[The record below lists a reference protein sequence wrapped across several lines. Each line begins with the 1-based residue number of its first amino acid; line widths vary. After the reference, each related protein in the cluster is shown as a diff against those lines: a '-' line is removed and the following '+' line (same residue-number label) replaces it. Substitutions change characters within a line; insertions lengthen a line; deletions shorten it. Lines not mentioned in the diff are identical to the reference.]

1 MRSPRLLLGLTAC
14 VFALVACK
22 GREPPRHSRSEHE
35 SAAATRGRTM
45 LADTARC
52 EATRDPAACE
62 AACEANNSNSC
73 ARAGQLARA
82 AGDTAR
88 ADELFR
94 RACTGGSGLGCA
106 GAGDQEKAR
115 FYSRV
120 HCEQEKHAD
129 SCLELSHI
137 FRDGRGG
144 PADANAAFTFLQRA
158 CKLGSH
164 EACQEL

>member
-1 MRSPRLLLGLTAC
+1 LLLALTAC

-22 GREPPRHSRSEHE
+22 ERKAPRDRE
-35 SAAATRGRTM
+35 AAADQRGRTM

-52 EATRDPAACE
+52 EATRDPAACT
-62 AACEANNSNSC
+62 AACDLNNSNSC
-73 ARAGQLARA
+73 ARAAELARA
-82 AGDTAR
+82 AGDEAR
-88 ADELFR
+88 AAALFR
-94 RACTGGSGLGCA
+94 KSCDGGSGLGCA

-144 PADANAAFTFLQRA
+144 PADADAAFTFLQRA
-158 CKLGSH
+158 CKLGSQA
-164 EACQEL
+164 ACQEL

>member
-1 MRSPRLLLGLTAC
+1 MGLLAC

-22 GREPPRHSRSEHE
+22 ERASTRRAPADRE
-35 SAAATRGRTM
+35 AAAEQRGQTM

-52 EATRDPAACE
+52 EATRDAAACA
-62 AACEANNSNSC
+62 AACAAGNSNSC
-73 ARAGQLARA
+73 ARAAALARD

-88 ADELFR
+88 AGELFR
-94 RACTGGSGLGCA
+94 RACAGGSGLGCA
-106 GAGDQEKAR
+106 GAGDWEKAR
-115 FYSRV
+115 WHSRV
-120 HCEQEKHAD
+120 HCEQMKHAD

-144 PADANAAFTFLQRA
+144 PADADAAFTFLQRA
-158 CKLGSH
+158 CKLGSK